1 MARNVT
7 FIPARRTITKKI
19 AAGEKITK
27 KIRVAAYCRVSTDAD
42 EQLNS
47 FENQVEYYT
56 NYINENPSYELAGIY
71 ADEGITGTSTKK
83 RAEFNRMIK
92 DCEDKK
98 IDLVIT
104 KSISRFARN
113 TQDCLQYSR
122 HLKKLGIGIIFEK
135 ENINTIDTTGELLFT
150 ILSSLAQ
157 DESRNISENCKW
169 GIRSK
174 FQKGIPHI
182 NTHKFMGY
190 NKGKDG
196 RLVIDE
202 KQAALVR
209 RIYRDFLEGFNPS
222 VIAKELND
230 EKVPGV
236 SGEPKWRKMTI
247 EGMLKNEK
255 YKGDSLLQKTYTA
268 DFLTKRQVK
277 NKGEIPQYYV
287 EESHPAIISDE
298 DWNAVQLEFERRER
312 FKEEHH
318 TKKYGYGSELRP
330 FSTKVICSH
339 CGSIYGIKSWKAR
352 DVSYWECNKRY
363 KEKGTIGCRGESIQ
377 NDAIEKGFIMAWNK
391 VVKTRKNRM
400 KEWNKPGE
408 NALITL
414 RRNQMIMLTAEGEIH
429 NYIPELIQM
438 VLEKIVVISE
448 KEMIVYFL
456 DGTQIPVKI
465 ILGPVGR

>member
-1 MARNVT
+1 MAKNVT
-7 FIPARRTITKKI
+7 VIPARQVKQQKGSS
-19 AAGEKITK
+19 AAVIDK
-27 KIRVAAYCRVSTDAD
+27 KIRVAAYCRVSTDAE

-56 NYINENPSYELAGIY
+56 TYIEKNPSYVMAGIY
-71 ADEGITGTSTKK
+71 ADEGISGTNTKK
-83 RAEFNRMIK
+83 RAEFNRMIE
-92 DCEDKK
+92 DCEARK

-122 HLKKLGIGIIFEK
+122 RLKSLGIGIIFEK
-135 ENINTIDTTGELLFT
+135 EGINTLDASGELLFT

-157 DESRNISENCKW
+157 DESRNISENSKW

-182 NTHKFMGY
+182 NTSKFMGY

-202 KQAALVR
+202 KQAELVR
-209 RIYRDFLEGFNPS
+209 RIYREFLEGFNPS
-222 VIAKELND
+222 VIAAELNE

-236 SGEPKWRKMTI
+236 SGKPKWLKTTI
-247 EGMLKNEK
+247 EGMLQNEK
-255 YKGDSLLQKTYTA
+255 YKGDALLQKTYTA

-287 EESHPAIISDE
+287 EDSHPAIIDDDQWE
-298 DWNAVQLEFERRER
+298 AVQLEFERREK
-312 FKEEHH
+312 FKEEHGLKH
-318 TKKYGYGSELRP
+318 YGYGKNMRP
-330 FSTKVICSH
+330 FSTKIICSH
-339 CGSIYGIKSWKAR
+339 CGSIYGVKTWRSR
-352 DVSYWECNKRY
+352 GVQYWECNKRF
-363 KEKGTIGCRGESIQ
+363 KESGVIGCRGKNIQ
-377 NDAIEKGFIMAWNK
+377 NTAIEKGFIIAWNEI
-391 VVKTRKNRM
+391 VKTRSKRM
-400 KEWNKPGE
+400 KEWKEAGE
-408 NALITL
+408 NILVTL
-414 RRNQMIMLTAEGEIH
+414 RKKQMILLTSEGPIN

-448 KEMIVYFL
+448 KEMVVHFL

-465 ILGPVGR
+465 I